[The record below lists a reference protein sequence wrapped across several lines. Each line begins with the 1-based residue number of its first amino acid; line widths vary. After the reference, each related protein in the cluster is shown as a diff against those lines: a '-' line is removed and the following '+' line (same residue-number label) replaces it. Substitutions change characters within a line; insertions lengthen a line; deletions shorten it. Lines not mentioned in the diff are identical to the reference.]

1 MGWNEKVLIGLLR
14 RIRVCKEGR
23 NWKEGSSEEE
33 EEVVRNEKMYR
44 FEGNDSMLSQND
56 T

>member
-1 MGWNEKVLIGLLR
+1 
-14 RIRVCKEGR
+14 VCKEGR

-33 EEVVRNEKMYR
+33 EEGEVRNEKMYR
-44 FEGNDSMLSQND
+44 FEGNDSKLSQND